1 MIYNKYAFGFCPKHR
16 APKTLVISCK
26 EGNKDTFCYVNE
38 VIFGMPLR
46 KATVALGTDSLL
58 EGWNF

>member
-26 EGNKDTFCYVNE
+26 EGNKGTFCYVNE

-46 KATVALGTDSLL
+46 KATVALGTDSL
-58 EGWNF
+58 

>member
-16 APKTLVISCK
+16 APKTLAISCE
-26 EGNKDTFCYVNE
+26 EGNKGTFCYVNE
-38 VIFGMPLR
+38 VIFGKPLR
-46 KATVALGTDSLL
+46 KGTVALGTNSLL